1 MDCSCANIHRQLAIS
16 PMTLAIRPAT
26 HDDIDAIAFVMRE
39 SLRELGAAVYDRAQV
54 ASSVDYVGRP
64 DVQLIDDGTYFVAL
78 EGWTIVACGGWS
90 RRKKAYSG
98 SLQSADDNALLDPTR
113 DAAHIRAMFTLPQ
126 YARRGIGRQILELC
140 ELRAEAEGF
149 RRLQL
154 VALRSGEEMY
164 LRSGYTPVAQSPVVL
179 EDGVILDCT
188 LMEKTL

>member
-1 MDCSCANIHRQLAIS
+1 
-16 PMTLAIRPAT
+16 MTFAIRSAT

-39 SLRELGAAVYDRAQV
+39 SLRELGAGVYSRTQL
-54 ASSVDYVGRP
+54 ASAIEYVGRP
-64 DVQLIDDGTYFVAL
+64 DLQLIDDGTYFVVV

-90 RRKKAYSG
+90 RRKKPYSG
-98 SLQSADDNALLDPTR
+98 SLHSADDDTLLVPAR
-113 DAAHIRAMFTLPQ
+113 DAANIRAMFVLPR
-126 YARRGIGRQILELC
+126 YAKRGIGRQILDLC

-164 LRSGYTPVAQSPVVL
+164 RRCGYSPVAQSPVVL
-179 EDGVILDCT
+179 ENGVILECT